1 MYISC
6 SHVGNPVLLRHC
18 VAWLRCTPGNE
29 ATTKAGPKVD
39 NDQSAWLFFSD
50 GASDV
55 TMTMKGSKLG

>member
-1 MYISC
+1 VFLFST
-6 SHVGNPVLLRHC
+6 G
-18 VAWLRCTPGNE
+18 GNE

-39 NDQSAWLFFSD
+39 NDQSAWLFFLSD